1 MDRHF
6 FLKYLLVMESINF
19 IGYKQQEKKR
29 INSAWLFLI

>member
-19 IGYKQQEKKR
+19 IGYKQQKKKES
-29 INSAWLFLI
+29 IQPDCF